1 MNTKILISVLL
12 AAVLI
17 SACGGQTEA
26 PPAPE
31 PIVEEAQP
39 AVEEAAPA
47 EQPAPA
53 EPAAEAH
60 QPEAPA
66 AASGMMSYTSPER
79 FFTLE
84 VPNGWSYVEDT
95 DVIDSAFVETYTAP
109 DGHAFVQIVTNEV
122 SPNMNHVIKG
132 EVTMDY
138 MRRMYGDD
146 LRVLEDVTLK
156 DGRERLTWS
165 NEHKRTSGTTFF
177 DTMKNQLFFYTTS
190 FDDTYDK
197 EYKTILEDVNDSYLV
212 F

>member
-1 MNTKILISVLL
+1 MNTRILMSVLL

-17 SACGGQTEA
+17 SACGGQTDA

-39 AVEEAAPA
+39 AVDEAAPA

-53 EPAAEAH
+53 EPAAEAP
-60 QPEAPA
+60 QPAAPA

-84 VPNGWSYVEDT
+84 IPNGWSYVEDT
-95 DVIDSAFVETYTAP
+95 DVIDTALVETYTAP
-109 DGHAFVQIVTNEV
+109 DGHAFVQVVTNEV

-138 MRRMYGDD
+138 MRRLYGED
-146 LRVLEDVTLK
+146 LRVSEDVSLP

-165 NEHKRTSGTTFF
+165 NEHKRTNGTTFF
-177 DTMKNQLFFYTTS
+177 DTTKNQLFFYTTS
-190 FDDTYDK
+190 VDDAYEK
-197 EYKTILEDVNDSYLV
+197 EYKTILEDVNDSYSV
-212 F
+212 D